1 MGALATRCCRKARNH
16 GDLHSNGCCK
26 LAVLS
31 LCLYSYLDN
40 NKLTAI
46 DRLTFA
52 ALVNL
57 VHL

>member
-1 MGALATRCCRKARNH
+1 MGALATKCCWKARNH
-16 GDLHSNGCCK
+16 GDFHSNGNK

-52 ALVNL
+52 ALVKL